1 VQKLISAV
9 AVVAIAFLSACS
21 DGPVAPDA
29 INRDPEFPSFSLS
42 PGQNLRTINGGG
54 DQCDLNTGIAF
65 DGTNLI
71 VSCWY
76 ARPQDVNSHRRL
88 DYLDPAT
95 GALVK
100 TLEIT
105 SSDPLFQPKNLG
117 ALAWDASRGK
127 IWVCTG
133 LDATIVA
140 LIDPAT
146 GVATRM
152 FSVPGCQTGLAFDGA
167 DGTIWTSP
175 DQSPVIRHWTTSGT
189 LLGTT
194 NVGSNLGGFGNSG
207 IAVGGAKLFLANGDA
222 SQAGGS
228 SQIYEVSKD
237 FSTYSFFSNVS
248 AIPGDL
254 ECDEM
259 TFAAQGTS
267 ALWVIH
273 TFDRQINA
281 YALPQGACNS
291 GGGSHGPLTS
301 YPSQVYRA
309 HIILCKSA
317 NSPPDHYTY
326 TITASGTVGGDVA
339 QNSATLNAGQCRVV
353 FVRSAQSGGNV
364 TLTITENVGPGYVV
378 GSITRQQLGGAAQN
392 FSGPS
397 PTIEVQANSDF
408 GAVVTYNNTHP
419 AG

>member
-1 VQKLISAV
+1 VQKLSSSVAAV
-9 AVVAIAFLSACS
+9 LLAFLSACS
-21 DGPVAPDA
+21 EGPVAPGA
-29 INRDPEFPSFSLS
+29 VNPDPEFPAFSVS
-42 PGQNLRTINGGG
+42 PGQNLRTFNGGG
-54 DQCDLNTGIAF
+54 DQCDFNPGIAF

-76 ARPQDVNSHRRL
+76 GPHRL
-88 DYLDPAT
+88 NYLDPAT

-100 TLEIT
+100 TLDIT
-105 SSDPLFQPKNLG
+105 SSDPSFFVRTLG
-117 ALAWDASRGK
+117 ALAWDQSRGK

-133 LDATIVA
+133 MDASIVA

-146 GVATRM
+146 GIATPM
-152 FSVPGCQTGLAFDGA
+152 FKVPGCQTGLAFDGA

-175 DQSPVIRHWTTSGT
+175 DESPSIRHYSTSGI
-189 LLGTT
+189 LLGMA
-194 NVGSNLGGFGNSG
+194 NVEPILGFFGTSG
-207 IAVGGAKLFLANGDA
+207 IAVGGAKLFLANGNH
-222 SQAGGS
+222 SGS
-228 SQIYEVSKD
+228 SQVYEFAKN
-237 FSTYSFFSNVS
+237 FSTSSFFSNV
-248 AIPGDL
+248 AATPGDL
-254 ECDEM
+254 ECDEI

-267 ALWVIH
+267 ALWVVGKW
-273 TFDRQINA
+273 DRQINA

-291 GGGSHGPLTS
+291 GGGSHGPLTA

-309 HIILCKSA
+309 HIILCKTA

-326 TITASGTVGGDVA
+326 TITSTGTIGGDIA

-353 FVRSAQSGGNV
+353 FVRSAQSGENV

-378 GSITRQQLGGAAQN
+378 GSITRQQLGGAPQN

-408 GAVVTYNNTHP
+408 GAVVTYSNAHP